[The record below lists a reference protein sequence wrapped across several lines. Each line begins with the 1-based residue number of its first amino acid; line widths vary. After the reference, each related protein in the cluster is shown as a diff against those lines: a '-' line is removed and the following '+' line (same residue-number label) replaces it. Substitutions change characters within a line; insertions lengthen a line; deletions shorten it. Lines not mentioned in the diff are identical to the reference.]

1 LSRRGWCLAAVLAFS
16 VGAQTATPP
25 PARAISPLKAG
36 CTVAGAIHPTA
47 RKVCTGIQL
56 GLRAFSA
63 IKALFGGHL
72 GSAFKSLLGQGSSP
86 QTPAATTAA
95 SAAVGLAAIGTW
107 VLGGAAFALHET
119 ATVLGHTTSPQLES
133 SWFSATYWRVA
144 GIAAVLTLPF
154 LFAAAVQALVRSDLT
169 LLLRAAL
176 GYLPLAMLAVAVAAP
191 LTMLLLAASDQM
203 AGAVS
208 SAAGN
213 ASAHFLAIT
222 GAALA
227 AAALVHHSPFIIFL
241 VGLLT
246 VAGAVTLWVELLI
259 REAAVYVIVLM
270 LPLVFSALVWPARRI
285 WAVRAVE
292 LLVALVLSKFA
303 IVAVLSLGGAAIS
316 HSFTHS
322 VSGMLT
328 GVVLLGLGVFAPWA
342 LLRLIPLAE
351 LASSAAS
358 SLRSQ
363 GRAPV
368 SEFDRGWAVGD
379 EGERWASTT
388 AAMRR
393 DSERGLSVESG
404 APRTSATD
412 GTAER
417 ANGNAASSQAAGDP
431 TEDDAPLP
439 EPQEPELAG
448 ERPERS
454 APVGAPQPVGATRP
468 AERIP
473 DLPPMWQQDDR
484 SWEPVILGLEGIP
497 GAPQQPRH
505 DQPGEH
511 QGGLPGSRTEAGESA
526 PGDDHDPTPPAQP
539 PPDGRL

>member
-1 LSRRGWCLAAVLAFS
+1 MGLVLS
-16 VGAQTATPP
+16 VGLQAATPP
-25 PARAISPLKAG
+25 PARAINPLKAG
-36 CTVAGAIHPTA
+36 CTIAGAVHPTA
-47 RKVCTGIQL
+47 KKVCTGIQL

-63 IKALFGGHL
+63 IRALFGGHV
-72 GSAFKSLLGQGSSP
+72 GRAFQSLLGQGSSAEAP
-86 QTPAATTAA
+86 SAATAA

-119 ATVLGHTTSPQLES
+119 AKVLGHTTSPQLES
-133 SWFSATYWRVA
+133 SWFSAAYWRIA

-154 LFAAAVQALVRSDLT
+154 LFAAAVQALVRSDMT
-169 LLLRAAL
+169 LLLRAVL

-203 AGAVS
+203 ASAVS

-227 AAALVHHSPFIIFL
+227 AAALLHHSPFIIFL

-270 LPLVFSALVWPARRI
+270 LPLVFSAMVWPARRI
-285 WAVRAVE
+285 WAVRAIE
-292 LLVALVLSKFA
+292 LLVALILSKFA

-316 HSFTHS
+316 HSFMHS

-351 LASSAAS
+351 LASNAAS
-358 SLRSQ
+358 SLRSEAR
-363 GRAPV
+363 GPA
-368 SEFDRGWAVGD
+368 SEFGRGWAVGD

-393 DSERGLSVESG
+393 DSERGLSLESD
-404 APRTSATD
+404 APRISPRD
-412 GTAER
+412 DTAER
-417 ANGNAASSQAAGDP
+417 SNGDAASSQAAGDP
-431 TEDDAPLP
+431 IQDDAPLP

-448 ERPERS
+448 ETSDRSGPSGAPE
-454 APVGAPQPVGATRP
+454 PVGSTRP

-473 DLPPMWQQDDR
+473 DLPPMWQQDNE
-484 SWEPVILGLEGIP
+484 SWEPVTLGLEGLP
-497 GAPQQPRH
+497 GPPQQPRH
-505 DQPGEH
+505 TQPGQP
-511 QGGLPGSRTEAGESA
+511 QGGPPSPGLQSGGDGA

-539 PPDGRL
+539 PPEGNL